1 MLLIPAID
9 LKEGHCV
16 RLRQG
21 RMEDNTVFSDD
32 PVAVAARW
40 VEAGAKRL
48 HVVDL
53 DGAFAGN
60 PVNANVIHDIC
71 KAFPDLDVQVGG
83 GIRYWADAPTSGPGG
98 WGFRLQVTLLYP
110 K

>member
-21 RMEDNTVFSDD
+21 RMEDNTVFSED
-32 PVAVAARW
+32 PLAVANRW

-48 HVVDL
+48 HIVDL

-60 PVNANVIHDIC
+60 PVNAEVIHQIC
-71 KAFPDLDVQVGG
+71 AAHPTLDVHPDLSARRRPLRHY
-83 GIRYWADAPTSGPGG
+83 RYQSH
-98 WGFRLQVTLLYP
+98 
-110 K
+110 

>member
-21 RMEDNTVFSDD
+21 RMEDNTVFSED
-32 PVAVAARW
+32 PLAVATRW

-48 HVVDL
+48 HMVDL

-60 PVNANVIHDIC
+60 PVNADVIHRIC
-71 KAFPDLDVQVGG
+71 AAFPDLDVQVGG
-83 GIRYWADAPTSGPGG
+83 GIRDEDTI
-98 WGFRLQVTLLYP
+98 QT
-110 K
+110 

>member
-21 RMEDNTVFSDD
+21 RMEDNTVFSED
-32 PVAVAARW
+32 PLAVATRW

-48 HVVDL
+48 HMVDL

-60 PVNANVIHDIC
+60 PVNADVIHRIC
-71 KAFPDLDVQVGG
+71 A
-83 GIRYWADAPTSGPGG
+83 A
-98 WGFRLQVTLLYP
+98 
-110 K
+110 